1 MEMTLNIKE
10 PDVLAIIDLLGQLDD
25 YTEELRIRQ
34 QEIFSYDE
42 KENTLQLQLA
52 QAQASGQIIKIIRRY
67 VRTLGT
73 ELLLKAASENNGGKD
88 NDKKQG

>member
-67 VRTLGT
+67 VRTLGL
-73 ELLLKAASENNGGKD
+73 EIPEQSSEEQGEQG
-88 NDKKQG
+88 NDKKK

>member
-1 MEMTLNIKE
+1 MVMTILIQESDVRDIIK
-10 PDVLAIIDLLGQLDD
+10 LLSELDD

-42 KENTLQLQLA
+42 KANTLRLQLA
-52 QAQASGQIIKIIRRY
+52 QAQTSGQIIKIIRKY

-73 ELLLKAASENNGGKD
+73 EIPEPASENNGEND
-88 NDKKQG
+88 NDKK

>member
-1 MEMTLNIKE
+1 MAITILIQESDVRDIIK
-10 PDVLAIIDLLGQLDD
+10 LLSELDD

-67 VRTLGT
+67 VRTLGVT
-73 ELLLKAASENNGGKD
+73 IPDQNDQNRGKD
-88 NDKKQG
+88 NDKK

>member
-1 MEMTLNIKE
+1 MAMTILIQE
-10 PDVLAIIDLLGQLDD
+10 PDVRDIIKLLSELDD

-42 KENTLQLQLA
+42 KANTLRLQLA

-67 VRTLGT
+67 VRTLGVT
-73 ELLLKAASENNGGKD
+73 IPEQSDQNGGKD

>member
-1 MEMTLNIKE
+1 MAMTILIQESDVRDIIK
-10 PDVLAIIDLLGQLDD
+10 LLSELDD

-42 KENTLQLQLA
+42 KANTLRLQLA
-52 QAQASGQIIKIIRRY
+52 QAQTSGQIIKIIRRY

-73 ELLLKAASENNGGKD
+73 EIPEPASANNGENDNGK
-88 NDKKQG
+88 K